1 MSLQRLLMASTIALL
16 CIAGSAVA
24 QQYPKMTLR
33 FAHFVPATLPGAT
46 VDQWFADE
54 LAKRTGGQ
62 ITMQI
67 FWAESMGKSMELLKM
82 ASQGGVDIAATA
94 AGYFPSQIPML
105 ADPFR
110 QVGEAGENGVDQAV
124 RRDPSASGGGAQ
136 GRRCALVVA
145 SNPDVSPH
153 RSRACPDAG
162 QFEG

>member
-1 MSLQRLLMASTIALL
+1 MSLKRLLMASTIALL
-16 CIAGSAVA
+16 WIAGSADA
-24 QQYPKMTLR
+24 QQYPKTVLR

-54 LAKRTGGQ
+54 LAKRTSGQ

-105 ADPFR
+105 AGATIPFAKSAKPR
-110 QVGEAGENGVDQAV
+110 KRCGPRCMTRPLRCRT
-124 RRDPSASGGGAQ
+124 RR
-136 GRRCALVVA
+136 
-145 SNPDVSPH
+145 
-153 RSRACPDAG
+153 AG
-162 QFEG
+162 QASCRCCGIQSRRIT